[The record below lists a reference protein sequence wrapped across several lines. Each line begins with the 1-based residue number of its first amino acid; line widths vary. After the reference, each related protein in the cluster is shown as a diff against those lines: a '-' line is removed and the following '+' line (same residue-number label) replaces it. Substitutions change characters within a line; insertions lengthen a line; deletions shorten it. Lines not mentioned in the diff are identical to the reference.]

1 MRKMEKKPSTGVG
14 RSDAGGRTK
23 IWWAAAIDGDMKRI
37 LLQQDE
43 EDDDFDGFSGEL
55 ERGP

>member
-1 MRKMEKKPSTGVG
+1 MTL
-14 RSDAGGRTK
+14 GGRTK
-23 IWWAAAIDGDMKRI
+23 IQWAATIDGDMKRK

-43 EDDDFDGFSGEL
+43 EDDDFDGFRGEL

>member
-1 MRKMEKKPSTGVG
+1 MTLILLRVTWVGVMQ
-14 RSDAGGRTK
+14 GGRNK
-23 IWWAAAIDGDMKRI
+23 IRRAAAIDGDMKRK

-43 EDDDFDGFSGEL
+43 EDDKLDDCGSEL